1 MFGSRSFAKPTRA
14 AAVLLVIAYYCLAL
28 FVSPAQAATKKADS
42 DHDGIPNHWEKIHG
56 LNPNKAA
63 DAAFNPDHDGLKN
76 LAEFQNGTDPSVS
89 DTDGDGL
96 SDGDEVNEFE
106 TDPTDSDTDD
116 DGTVDGED
124 DANDDGIADEN
135 EDGDNGEGEDGVA
148 ATIVSFD
155 PATGLLTMTSSLGD
169 TVTGTVTADTEIE
182 WDGDCQGD
190 SAATTADL
198 VPDAQ
203 ITELEFEDGTTNL
216 VSVDLACS
224 GDGGDD

>member
-1 MFGSRSFAKPTRA
+1 MFGSYSLARPVRA
-14 AAVLLVIAYYCLAL
+14 AAVLLVVAYYCLAL
-28 FVSPAQAATKKADS
+28 VASPAHAGAKRLDS
-42 DHDGIPNHWEKIHG
+42 DHDGIPNHWESVHG
-56 LNPNKAA
+56 LNPNRAA
-63 DAAFNPDHDGLKN
+63 DAAFNPDHDGLTN
-76 LAEFQNGTDPSVS
+76 LAEFQNGTDPQVS
-89 DTDGDGL
+89 DTDSDGL
-96 SDGDEVNEFE
+96 SDGSEVNDFE

-116 DGTVDGED
+116 DGVVDGED
-124 DANDDGIADEN
+124 DSNDDGIADQD
-135 EDGDNGEGEDGVA
+135 EDGDNGQGESDVA

-169 TVTGTVTADTEIE
+169 TVTGTVTADTEIQ

-198 VPDAQ
+198 LPNAQ

-216 VSVDLACS
+216 ASVDLMCS